1 MLKVDTRDRRA
12 PRLVRRGSWLLGQRL
27 AGGGCGDRGD
37 GPPCVI
43 VSSTQMNRRN
53 LLRADKYRQGLLQYN
68 YSTTCCWRLKWCP
81 LTVLPCWGTIV
92 TARGTIVTNRTVLQG
107 LRGTM
112 KLKRHR
118 FNGRT
123 IPHRPHQSR

>member
-27 AGGGCGDRGD
+27 ASGGCGDRGD
-37 GPPCVI
+37 GPPCD
-43 VSSTQMNRRN
+43 SRRQMNRRKTYSSVEPT
-53 LLRADKYRQGLLQYN
+53 RASN
-68 YSTTCCWRLKWCP
+68 YSTTCYWRLKWCP